1 MVRRM
6 ENSDPLSSKRR
17 LAQIIS
23 ILRKHHITKGLEP
36 EKLRLIIEDLGPT
49 FVKIGQIMSTR
60 QDMFS
65 ERYCRELMKLRSNV
79 NPLSFAL
86 IKEVIEEEYGCAY
99 QEIFAHIDEIP
110 LGSASIAQVHHA
122 VLIDNTQVVIKV
134 QRPHIY
140 EMMERDI
147 ALLRRASGILHLSD
161 VLGSVVDIDVVLDEF
176 WTAAKQEMDF
186 TIEAGY
192 ALRFKQTY
200 ADKKYIDA
208 PAIYREYTTTKVLVM
223 EYIDGYEINQQGT
236 LTSNGYDCEE
246 IAEKLAENYIT
257 QIVDHGFFHA
267 DPHSG
272 NLRIRD
278 GQIIWI
284 DFGMMGILDN
294 RDRELMKKAVQA
306 IVVNNVG
313 KLVEVIL
320 TLGIHDDHVDYPAL
334 LNDIE
339 TFMNQYLTLEL
350 SAIHLGEMVQDVFTI
365 CHKHRISMPKGIS
378 MLARGM
384 VTIESTLMNLDP
396 NTNMIRIAANHI
408 VTLRDFHLKKEIKN
422 TGRKLYDASNRVLEI
437 PVQLSDFIKMAN
449 RGQFKLNLN
458 VTGSEEP
465 LAKMDRMVN
474 RIIICILTAA
484 LLMGS
489 SLICTTNMTP
499 KIFGIPTLG
508 FIGYLGAMLMGL
520 WLLIKM
526 LKLHHKNNKL

>member
-1 MVRRM
+1 MVKRM
-6 ENSDPLSSKRR
+6 QSSSPLSSKKR
-17 LAQIIS
+17 LAQIIG
-23 ILRKHHITKGLEP
+23 ILRKHHITKGMDP

-79 NPLSFAL
+79 NPLPFNV
-86 IKEVIEEEYGCAY
+86 IKDVVEEEYACDINEVFT
-99 QEIFAHIDEIP
+99 QIDEVP

-122 VLIDNTQVVIKV
+122 KLVDGRDVVVKV

-147 ALLRRASGILHLSD
+147 SLIRKASGILHLSD
-161 VLGSVVDIDVVLDEF
+161 IIGSVVDIDIVLDEF
-176 WTAAKQEMDF
+176 WNAAKQEMDF
-186 TIEAGY
+186 TIEANY

-200 ADKKYIDA
+200 KDMKYIDA
-208 PAIYREYTTTKVLVM
+208 PNIYREYTTTKVLVM
-223 EYIDGYEINQQGT
+223 EYIDGFEINQLGI
-236 LTSNGYDCEE
+236 LASNGYDNRE

-278 GQIIWI
+278 GKIVWI
-284 DFGMMGILDN
+284 DFGMMGVLDN
-294 RDRELMKKAVQA
+294 KDRELMKKAVQS
-306 IVVNNVG
+306 IVMNDVG

-320 TLGIHDDHVDYPAL
+320 TLGDHDDNIDYPAL
-334 LNDIE
+334 LNDVE
-339 TFMNQYLTLEL
+339 NFMNQYLTLEL

-365 CHKHRISMPKGIS
+365 CHKHHISVPKGVS

-396 NTNMIRIAANHI
+396 ETNMIRIAANHM
-408 VTLRDFHLKKEIKN
+408 VSLRDINVKKEIK
-422 TGRKLYDASNRVLEI
+422 TAGRKLYDASNRALDI
-437 PVQLSDFIKMAN
+437 PVQLSDLIRMAN

-458 VTGSEEP
+458 ITGSEEP
-465 LAKMDRMVN
+465 ISKMDKMVN
-474 RIIICILTAA
+474 RIVICILTAA

-489 SLICTTNMTP
+489 SLICTTDMTP
-499 KIFGIPTLG
+499 KTFGIPTLG
-508 FIGYLGAMLMGL
+508 FIGYVGAMLMGL
-520 WLLIKM
+520 WLLFKM
-526 LKLHHKNNKL
+526 LKLHKKNNKF